1 MPDALDRYR
10 RRGKSS
16 AGRAASQTKVLM
28 ILVVAGLIVAVGLAA
43 ALLSGNG
50 ASPQRPSKSSAERSD
65 RSSRQTSS
73 KSGSQRR
80 KPGWRGGTAIPRGP
94 RTLADLVQQD
104 AASPD
109 TEQGPIDNGTLT
121 VRLELARLAM
131 SRRDLGAAREQVRSA
146 AEMAASPTE
155 QKETRRVQALLESLD
170 SLWQAVRFESSR
182 LRPGEQLAVRG
193 KAAEV
198 VRYGD
203 AELTISVAG
212 KSYVYTLEDMPPSLA
227 VFLAERGLPGGDPRT
242 NLHVGSFHAVD
253 VKGDRVEA
261 RRRWQQAGE
270 PGKALM
276 PELEMAPLGEGP

>member
-28 ILVVAGLIVAVGLAA
+28 ILVVAGLVVAVGLAA

-50 ASPQRPSKSSAERSD
+50 ASPQRPSKSPAE

-104 AASPD
+104 AASPE
-109 TEQGPIDNGTLT
+109 TGQGPIDNGTLT

-131 SRRDLGAAREQVRSA
+131 SRRDLEAAREQVRSA
-146 AEMAASPTE
+146 DEMAASPTE

-170 SLWQAVRFESSR
+170 SFWQAVRFESSR

-276 PELEMAPLGEGP
+276 PELEMAPPGEGP